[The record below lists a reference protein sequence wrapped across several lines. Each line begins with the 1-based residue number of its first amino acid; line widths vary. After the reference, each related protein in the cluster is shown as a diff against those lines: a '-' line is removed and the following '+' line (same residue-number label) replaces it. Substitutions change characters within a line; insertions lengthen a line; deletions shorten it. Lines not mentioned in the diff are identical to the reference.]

1 MANTSVSLVGLDFN
15 TIKNNLKN
23 FLKTNT
29 AFKDIDF
36 EGSNIN
42 VLLDVLAYNTY
53 LNGYYTNMIASEMFL
68 DTAQLRD
75 SIVSHAKELNYLPRS
90 FVSSKASVNV
100 AITPVSTA
108 VTSVVVPKYT
118 SFTSRVG
125 SNTYSFTTDETYVLT
140 ESSNGV
146 FSTSFDIFEGIAV
159 SETFVVD
166 RSNTIQRFVLSNPTV
181 DVDSINITVYED
193 SGQTELEYTQ
203 ATTLVGLSNTSQI
216 FFVQAAENLQYEV
229 LFGDGVY
236 GRQPKN
242 GSSAVIRYR
251 AASGEAPNGASTFS
265 SDGSI
270 DGHSNVAVTTV
281 SAASGGA
288 IAENNES
295 IRFNAPRRFQAQDRA
310 VTTSDYEILLK
321 TRFPEIQAIS
331 VYGGEDSNPP
341 RYGTVFVSIDT
352 ANAEGVSI
360 VNKTNYR
367 NYIREKSPL
376 TIDIQFIDPEFMY
389 VDVVS
394 NVKYNTSRTSKT
406 TSDITSSVKAAIS
419 LFSLNNIEDFNSTL
433 YFSNLIKKID
443 EADASILGNDTS
455 LRLIRRSQPTVNI
468 DQELDLDFQNPLAI
482 DPFIRSESTDV
493 SYGYTITSSSFT
505 YANVTCLLVD
515 DSLGNVYIGTKDQNN
530 IRILKKTGTVD
541 YATGFVHITK
551 FNISAFQGPYIKV
564 YARTLNKD
572 LVSSKNCILSI
583 DLLDVNVTSTGVRQ

>member
-29 AFKDIDF
+29 AFKDVDF

-90 FVSSKASVNV
+90 FVSAIASVNV

-125 SNTYSFTTDETYVLT
+125 SNTYSFTTNETYVLT
-140 ESSNGV
+140 ESNNGV
-146 FSTSFDIFEGIAV
+146 FSTSFDIYEGIAV

-166 RSNTIQRFVLSNPTV
+166 RSNTIQRFVLSNPTI

-193 SGQTELEYTQ
+193 SGQTELDYTQ
-203 ATTLVGLSNTSQI
+203 ATTLIGLSNTSQI

-229 LFGDGVY
+229 LFGDGIY

-251 AASGEAPNGASTFS
+251 AASGEAPNGASLFS

-270 DGHSNVAVTTV
+270 DGHSNVVVTTV
-281 SAASGGA
+281 STATGGS

-310 VTTSDYEILLK
+310 VTSSDYEILLK

-331 VYGGEDSNPP
+331 VYGGEDAIPP
-341 RYGTVFVSIDT
+341 QYGKVFISVDT
-352 ANAEGVSI
+352 ANAEGVSS
-360 VNKTNYR
+360 VNKTIYK
-367 NYIREKSPL
+367 NYIQERSPL
-376 TIDIQFIDPEFMY
+376 TINIEFIDPEFMY
-389 VDVVS
+389 VDVVT
-394 NVKYNTSRTSKT
+394 NVKYSTVRTAKT
-406 TSDITSSVKAAIS
+406 TSDISSSVKAAIS
-419 LFSLNNIEDFNSTL
+419 LFSLDNIEDFNSTL
-433 YFSNLIKKID
+433 YFSKLVKKID
-443 EADASILGNDTS
+443 ESDSSILGNDTS
-455 LRLIRRSQPTVNI
+455 LRLIKRIQPLINVN
-468 DQELDLDFQNPLAI
+468 QEFDLDFQNELAV
-482 DPFIRSESTDV
+482 DPFIRSEVTDV
-493 SYGYTITSSSFT
+493 SYGYTITSSAFT
-505 YANVTCLLVD
+505 FSNVTCVLVD
-515 DSLGNVYIGTKDQNN
+515 DSLGNIYIGTRDQQN
-530 IRILKKTGTVD
+530 IRILKRVGNVN
-541 YATGFVHITK
+541 YATGYVQIIGL
-551 FNISAFQGPYIKV
+551 NISAFQGPYIKI

-572 LVSSKNCILSI
+572 LISTKNCILTI
-583 DLLDVNVTSTGVRQ
+583 DLLDVKVTATGVK

>member
-29 AFKDIDF
+29 AFKDMDF

-90 FVSSKASVNV
+90 YISAEATVNV
-100 AITPVSTA
+100 AITPVSSA

-125 SNTYSFTTDETYVLT
+125 SNTYAFTTNETYVLT
-140 ESSNGV
+140 ESSNGT

-181 DVDSINITVYED
+181 DIDSINITVYED
-193 SGQTELEYTQ
+193 SGQTELDYTQ
-203 ATTLVGLSNTSQI
+203 ATSLVGLANTSQI

-251 AASGEAPNGASTFS
+251 VSSGEAPNGASIFS
-265 SDGSI
+265 SDGAI
-270 DGHSNVAVTTV
+270 DGHSNVSVTTV
-281 SAASGGA
+281 TSAFGGA

-310 VTTSDYEILLK
+310 VTSEDYQILLK

-331 VYGGEDSNPP
+331 VFGGEEATPP
-341 RYGTVFVSIDT
+341 QYGKVYISIDT
-352 ANAEGVSI
+352 ANAEGVSA

-367 NYIREKSPL
+367 NYIQQRSPL
-376 TIDIQFIDPEFMY
+376 TISVEFIDPDFMY

-394 NVKYNTSRTSKT
+394 NVKYNTNKTAKT
-406 TSDITSSVKAAIS
+406 TADITSSVKAAIS

-433 YFSNLIKKID
+433 YYSSLIKNID
-443 EADASILGNDTS
+443 TADASILGNDTS
-455 LRLIRRSQPTVNI
+455 LRLIKRFQPTVNT
-468 DQELDLDFQNPLAI
+468 DQEFDLEFQNKLAI
-482 DPFIRSESTDV
+482 DPFIRVDTNDT
-493 SYGYTITSSSFT
+493 SYGYTLTSTFFT
-505 YANVTCLLVD
+505 YSNITCLLVD
-515 DSLGNVYIGTKDQNN
+515 DSLGNVYIATKDQQN
-530 IRILKKTGTVD
+530 IRIIKKAGTVNYD
-541 YATGFVHITK
+541 TGFVHLTQ
-551 FNISAFQGPYIKV
+551 FNISSFQGPYIKL

-572 LVSSKNCILSI
+572 LESKRNSILAI
-583 DLLDVNVTSTGVRQ
+583 DLNDVTVNAVGVVA